1 MFAGKDSRRQAFSA
15 NVAHVQFSFD
25 RIGTGPQEHYS
36 GWFLGMQRTRLD
48 PAADL
53 LRVLPPRFG
62 RRVERIVSPAGLPTK
77 SLFPLH
83 SSSPETSGER
93 AATTRMSP
101 SRTGIRARDERGG
114 KK

>member
-1 MFAGKDSRRQAFSA
+1 MAGKFLAGA
-15 NVAHVQFSFD
+15 ATSFWCPLHHSVD

-83 SSSPETSGER
+83 SSSPETSGE
-93 AATTRMSP
+93 
-101 SRTGIRARDERGG
+101 
-114 KK
+114 